1 METVKFDNL
10 KFKKIIKIII
20 ISLLSFFLFLSFR
33 SSILFSNYTAVF
45 LIIYL
50 IFQLLIILGIY
61 FKNIIVSNILILI
74 IINLFITP
82 IFFNI
87 TFDIPYRHPNTIN
100 LLKWDINKD
109 AGFLKQKHKITTDQK
124 GNRVNKE
131 INYLEKSQDTLRV
144 FTIGASTTEEEG
156 MDDSLTWSNNL
167 IKLLES
173 SSFNNKKNYEVI
185 NLGIG
190 GLRTIHH
197 YFTLKRNINLKPDLI
212 IFLIGVNDWNFHI
225 INSEESF
232 LFSRFEVPF
241 DFRSSLLYKFF
252 NKGYKQISK
261 KIDNVFGKNTNV
273 QNIEPKD
280 NNKIDNPYND
290 LINIQ
295 SSLKRNIDN
304 YTEINIHKVSERYVY
319 WLNKTS
325 NFCVK
330 NDLDC
335 IFMDQPTVY
344 DLLDKNKNIQNRI
357 WMDPPFQNYKIKSN
371 NMLKIAN
378 LYNSY
383 LQENSKSKNIKF
395 CKLSEKI
402 NSDSNN
408 FIDDVHFSPNGSKN
422 VANFLHKCIK
432 KLY

>member
-304 YTEINIHKVSERYVY
+304 YT
-319 WLNKTS
+319 
-325 NFCVK
+325 
-330 NDLDC
+330 
-335 IFMDQPTVY
+335 
-344 DLLDKNKNIQNRI
+344 
-357 WMDPPFQNYKIKSN
+357 
-371 NMLKIAN
+371 
-378 LYNSY
+378 
-383 LQENSKSKNIKF
+383 
-395 CKLSEKI
+395 
-402 NSDSNN
+402 
-408 FIDDVHFSPNGSKN
+408 
-422 VANFLHKCIK
+422 
-432 KLY
+432 